1 MLSVFVGHLQL
12 FGKKSQQVTKKKE
25 RTNSK
30 EKSSNKLIFAAAILC
45 LDETYIKSNYLN
57 NQFFFL
63 NKFLSYSLLIS

>member
-30 EKSSNKLIFAAAILC
+30 EKSSDKLIFAAILC
-45 LDETYIKSNYLN
+45 LDETYISK
-57 NQFFFL
+57 
-63 NKFLSYSLLIS
+63 K